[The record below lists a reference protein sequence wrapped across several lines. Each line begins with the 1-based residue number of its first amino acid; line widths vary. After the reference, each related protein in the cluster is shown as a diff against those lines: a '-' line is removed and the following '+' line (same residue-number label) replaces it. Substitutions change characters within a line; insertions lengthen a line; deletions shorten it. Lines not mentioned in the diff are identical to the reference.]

1 MPSMPALAT
10 THPKRAKRTAAAA
23 LGLGAIAAAG
33 ALAAPA
39 PAAAEVT
46 LEGRGFGH
54 GVGMSQYGAY
64 GFAQRENR
72 TYDSILGHY
81 YTGTEVTKVDA
92 RRINVLLKSSS
103 SHKVC
108 KATGASA
115 RGGEDRVTLIRDRC
129 YRFHPAG
136 QQSVRVVDQST
147 NRRVA
152 TLRAPVRATGGSR
165 TQLRGAAANDLSDGE
180 YRGAMEFHRGESG
193 LLAINDVH
201 SRHYLYGVVP
211 AEVPTS
217 WPIEAVKAQAVA
229 ARSYA
234 FTSLRPGQP
243 FDVFADTR
251 SQVYR
256 GFTGEDDRGQQAVN
270 ETREEVVTHQGDIA
284 QTFFFST
291 SGGRTTSNEN
301 GFGGGTPLPYL
312 RPVDDPYDDISPVHT
327 WTARFSD
334 GEAGERLGVGT
345 LESLRV
351 TQRDSDDRVRSVEAR
366 GSGGSKTLSGA
377 QVRAKLGLRSAWFS
391 VGG

>member
-1 MPSMPALAT
+1 MPSMPALAPT
-10 THPKRAKRTAAAA
+10 SARRAAAAA
-23 LGLGAIAAAG
+23 LALGAITLAG

-39 PAAAEVT
+39 PASAALV

-64 GFAQRENR
+64 GFAVRENR
-72 TYDSILGHY
+72 SYDSILRHY
-81 YTGTEVTKVDA
+81 YTGTQITEVDA
-92 RRINVLLKSSS
+92 RRIHVLLKRSS
-103 SHKVC
+103 SHKLCRIVR
-108 KATGASA
+108 AS
-115 RGGEDRVTLIRDRC
+115 GGGDTVDLSTRHC
-129 YRFHPAG
+129 YRFYPAG
-136 QQSVRVVDQST
+136 QQSVRVVDLST
-147 NRRVA
+147 DRRVA

-165 TQLRGAAANDLSDGE
+165 TELRGAAENGLSNGA
-180 YRGAMEFHRGESG
+180 YRGAMEFHRAEGG
-193 LLAINDVH
+193 LHAVNDVH

-234 FTSLRPGQP
+234 LTSLRPGQP

-256 GFTGEDDRGQQAVN
+256 GFTGEDARGQQAVR
-270 ETREEVVTHQGDIA
+270 ETREEVVTHQGQIA

-291 SGGRTTSNEN
+291 SGGRTSANEN

-312 RPVDDPYDDISPVHT
+312 RPVDDPHDDLSPVHT
-327 WTARFSD
+327 WTVRFSD
-334 GEAGERLGVGT
+334 AEAGERLGVGT

-351 TQRDSDDRVRSVEAR
+351 TQRDSDDRARRVEVQ
-366 GSGGSKTLSGA
+366 GSDGSKTLSGA

-391 VGG
+391 VG

>member
-1 MPSMPALAT
+1 MPALAT
-10 THPKRAKRTAAAA
+10 TCSRRAAAAA
-23 LGLGAIAAAG
+23 LTLGALAAG
-33 ALAAPA
+33 ALAGPA
-39 PAAAEVT
+39 PASAA
-46 LEGRGFGH
+46 LELDGRGFGH

-64 GFAQRENR
+64 GFAVRENLS
-72 TYDSILGHY
+72 YDSILRHY
-81 YTGTEVTKVDA
+81 YTGTEITEVDA
-92 RRINVLLKSSS
+92 RRIDVLLKRSSS
-103 SHKVC
+103 QKVC
-108 KATGASA
+108 KATRASA
-115 RGGEDRVTLIRDRC
+115 RGDEKRVTLSRDRC
-129 YRFHPAG
+129 YRFSPAG
-136 QQSVRVVDQST
+136 QVSVAVVDQST

-165 TQLRGAAANDLSDGE
+165 TALRGTAENGLSNGE
-180 YRGAMEFHRGESG
+180 YRGALELHRAQGG
-193 LLAINDVH
+193 LHAINDVH

-256 GFTGEDDRGQQAVN
+256 GFTGEDARGRQAVQ
-270 ETREEVVTHQGDIA
+270 ETGGKVVTHQGRIA

-291 SGGRTTSNEN
+291 SGGRTSANEN

-312 RPVDDPYDDISPVHT
+312 RPVDDPHDDLSPVHR
-327 WTARFSD
+327 WTVRFSNA
-334 GEAGERLGVGT
+334 EAGQRLGVGT

-351 TQRDSDDRVRSVEAR
+351 TQRDSDDRARSVEVR
-366 GSGGSKTLSGA
+366 GRGGSKTLSGA

-391 VGG
+391 VR

>member
-1 MPSMPALAT
+1 MPALAT
-10 THPKRAKRTAAAA
+10 KHPTRARRTAAAA

-39 PAAAEVT
+39 PASAALT
-46 LEGRGFGH
+46 LDGRGFGH

-72 TYDSILGHY
+72 TYDSILRHY
-81 YTGTEVTKVDA
+81 YTGTQLTEVDA
-92 RRINVLLKSSS
+92 RRVDVLLKRSS
-103 SHKVC
+103 SHKLC

-115 RGGEDRVTLIRDRC
+115 RGGEKRVTLLRDRC
-129 YRFHPAG
+129 YRFYPAG
-136 QQSVRVVDQST
+136 RQSVRVVDQST

-165 TQLRGAAANDLSDGE
+165 TELRGAAENGLSNGE
-180 YRGAMEFHRGESG
+180 YRGAMELHRGESG

-327 WTARFSD
+327 WTTRFSD
-334 GEAGERLGVGT
+334 AEAGERLGVGT

>member
-1 MPSMPALAT
+1 MPALAAT
-10 THPKRAKRTAAAA
+10 DPRRAAAAA
-23 LGLGAIAAAG
+23 LALVAVAVAG

-39 PAAAEVT
+39 PASAA
-46 LEGRGFGH
+46 LELNGRGFGH

-64 GFAQRENR
+64 GFAVRENR
-72 TYDSILGHY
+72 SYDSILRHY
-81 YTGTEVTKVDA
+81 YSGTQITEVDA
-92 RRINVLLKSSS
+92 RRIHVLLKRSS
-103 SHKVC
+103 SHKLC
-108 KATGASA
+108 KATRASA
-115 RGGEDRVTLIRDRC
+115 RGGEKRVTLSSRRC

-136 QQSVRVVDQST
+136 QVSVRVVDQTT

-165 TQLRGAAANDLSDGE
+165 TQLRGAAENGLSNGE
-180 YRGAMEFHRGESG
+180 YRGAMELHRGQGG
-193 LLAINDVH
+193 LHAVNDVH

-256 GFTGEDDRGQQAVN
+256 GFTGEDARGQQAVR
-270 ETREEVVTHQGDIA
+270 ETREEVVTHQGQIA

-291 SGGRTTSNEN
+291 SGGRTSANEN

-312 RPVDDPYDDISPVHT
+312 RPVDDPHDDISPVHT
-327 WTARFSD
+327 WNVRFSD
-334 GEAGERLGVGT
+334 AEAGRRLGVGT
-345 LESLRV
+345 LESVRI
-351 TQRDSDDRVRSVEAR
+351 TQRDSDDRARRLAVR
-366 GSGGSKTLSGA
+366 GSDGSKTLSGA
-377 QVRAKLGLRSAWFS
+377 EVRAKLGLRSTWFS
-391 VGG
+391 VG

>member
-1 MPSMPALAT
+1 MPTMPALAT
-10 THPKRAKRTAAAA
+10 KHPTHPKRAAAAA

-54 GVGMSQYGAY
+54 GVGMSQYGAH
-64 GFAQRENR
+64 GFALREDR
-72 TYDSILGHY
+72 SYASILGHY
-81 YTGTEVTKVDA
+81 YTGTEVAKVDA
-92 RRINVLLKSSS
+92 RRINVLLKRSS
-103 SHKVC
+103 SHKLC
-108 KATGASA
+108 KAIRASA
-115 RGGEDRVTLIRDRC
+115 RGGEERVTLSRDRC

-136 QQSVRVVDQST
+136 QQSVRVVDLST
-147 NRRVA
+147 DRRVA
-152 TLRAPVRATGGSR
+152 TLRGPVRATGDSR
-165 TQLRGAAANDLSDGE
+165 TELRGAAENGLSNGE
-180 YRGAMEFHRGESG
+180 YRGAMEFHRAEGG
-193 LLAINDVH
+193 LHAINDVH

-234 FTSLRPGQP
+234 FTSLRPDRA

-256 GFTGEDDRGQQAVN
+256 GFTGEDDRGQQAVQ
-270 ETREEVVTHQGDIA
+270 ETREEVVTHQGEIA

-291 SGGRTTSNEN
+291 SGGRTTANEN

-312 RPVDDPYDDISPVHT
+312 RPVDDPHDDLSPVHT

-334 GEAGERLGVGT
+334 GEAGKRLGVGT
-345 LESLRV
+345 LDSLRV
-351 TQRDSDDRVRSVEAR
+351 SQRDSDDRVRSVEVR
-366 GSGGSKTLSGA
+366 GSGGSQTLSGA

-391 VGG
+391 VAG

>member
-1 MPSMPALAT
+1 MRRPTLALLCL
-10 THPKRAKRTAAAA
+10 A
-23 LGLGAIAAAG
+23 LT
-33 ALAAPA
+33 A
-39 PAAAEVT
+39 PAAADAATVHVVR
-46 LEGRGFGH
+46 GGGFGH
-54 GVGMSQYGAY
+54 GVGMSQYGAH
-64 GFAQRENR
+64 GFALRENR

-81 YTGTEVTKVDA
+81 YRGTEVTKVDA

-103 SHKVC
+103 SHKLC

-165 TQLRGAAANDLSDGE
+165 TQLRGAAANDLFDGE